1 MALKYDIDN
10 CKYLNMNQMNKV
22 LLIIVVFI
30 FNMLTNDAFAKSY
43 PEVFI
48 EYAQI
53 VNFEGLY

>member
-1 MALKYDIDN
+1 
-10 CKYLNMNQMNKV
+10 MNQMNKV
-22 LLIIVVFI
+22 IFVIVVFI
-30 FNMLTNDAFAKSY
+30 FNMLTKDAYAQSY